1 MPNWVNNTIQCKKE
15 ILLKYVNDQGYLDF
29 NKIIPMP
36 ESLAL
41 DECEP
46 LQSQSVACYI
56 TKKFT
61 IKLDDLN
68 PYQKRYCKELIESVQ
83 NGTCKED
90 LDEMYRLGKRYIDN
104 MRMYGAATWYHWCI
118 DNWGTK
124 WNACDTDPITEDS
137 TSFDTAW
144 SAPEPIFEK
153 ICELNPQEKIT
164 FISDYF
170 DGDDLEVVYR
180 NNNGMLE
187 VVSEEHTGA
196 FEEDED

>member
-15 ILLKYVNDQGYLDF
+15 ILLKYVNEKGCLDF

-36 ESLAL
+36 ESLIL
-41 DECEP
+41 DECQP
-46 LQSQSVACYI
+46 LQTQSVVCYR

-68 PYQKRYCKELIESVQ
+68 HYQERCCKELIEAVQ

-90 LDEMYRLGKRYIDN
+90 LDKMYLLGKRYIDN
-104 MRMYGAATWYHWCI
+104 MRMYGAYTWYQWCI

-124 WNACDTDPITEDS
+124 WNACHSDPIAKDS
-137 TSFDTAW
+137 VDFDTAW

-153 ICELNPQEKIT
+153 ICELNPQEEIT

-170 DGDDLEVVYR
+170 DGDDLEVIYR

-187 VVSEEHTGA
+187 VVSERNTGI
-196 FEEDED
+196 FDEDED